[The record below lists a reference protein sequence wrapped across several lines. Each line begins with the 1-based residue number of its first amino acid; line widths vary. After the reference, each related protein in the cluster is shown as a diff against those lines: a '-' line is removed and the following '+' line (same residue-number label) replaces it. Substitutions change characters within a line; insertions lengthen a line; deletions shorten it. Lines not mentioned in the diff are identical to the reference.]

1 MKITI
6 SIKRITNLLA
16 VLLLIIALL
25 PLTHISSVF
34 ADDGSGAAATQ
45 TSGSNETSADSED
58 DSGSTSETTPELS
71 TPEPSQPAEGIPE
84 ADVTETETPENLPA
98 EETPTGEP
106 LQTETPEM
114 AAPELETPTLESAL
128 TETAQTAGSDEGDNV
143 TAAGSEETNTSE
155 GSIPEVISYLN
166 EENIVLENDSGEA
179 IPLSSN
185 EGVEVLSNS
194 DPFFW
199 NPGTL
204 RWEGYSVDGTS
215 CPANVTC
222 FADANPFQA
231 AVNAAPTGATL
242 YVAQNTYDEDVVI
255 NTQNLSFVSFSS
267 ITVADAST
275 PLAPTLISGYSSI
288 KSLTLNADFGTTL
301 GVYADK
307 VIVNSGGK
315 LDDGLNLVN
324 LDGTVEAS
332 VVIYSADGHYRV
344 RDANDASIN
353 YEWECGEPDT
363 LIYPGRVYRMV
374 LKGPMDPDILDYYGN
389 IGDETGEGRSTVE
402 RIDDLLEGIKLSEIE
417 SWSHTNEERIFWYL
431 LGQVGNNGGLGANG
445 TTTVLN
451 QTQLAMATAIIN
463 RTSDSEMDNLGIWF
477 LWPILE
483 NSGTDVSPL
492 IRQLT
497 FMHYITTEVYGCTN
511 LSAQNYN
518 PLANTD
524 DGSCQFNDPD
534 DPDDP
539 GDPGDPGGGGG
550 TTPVT
555 TAVIPVTGQT
565 AAGGPTEELLLI
577 PVTGAD
583 YSFPL
588 TSWQRL
594 FFSASALLFGLNL
607 ILEGATRKAKL

>member
-1 MKITI
+1 MKITLY
-6 SIKRITNLLA
+6 IKRITSLLA
-16 VLLLIIALL
+16 ALAMIL
-25 PLTHISSVF
+25 ALVPLTHISNVF

-45 TSGSNETSADSED
+45 TTGSNETTADSD
-58 DSGSTSETTPELS
+58 DSSSSTSEPTTAESS
-71 TPEPSQPAEGIPE
+71 TPEPPQPTEVVLETDATETDIPE
-84 ADVTETETPENLPA
+84 NQPSEETQDGQALTTET
-98 EETPTGEP
+98 
-106 LQTETPEM
+106 
-114 AAPELETPTLESAL
+114 PELETPPLETPTVESSI
-128 TETAQTAGSDEGDNV
+128 TEIAQTPNPDEVDEV
-143 TAAGSEETNTSE
+143 TATGSEEKNSPKE
-155 GSIPEVISYLN
+155 SISEVISYLN
-166 EENIVLENDSGEA
+166 EEKIVLENDSGEA

-185 EGVEVLSNS
+185 EGVEVLTNS

-199 NPGTL
+199 NSGTL

-231 AVNAAPTGATL
+231 AINAAPTGATL

-255 NTQNLSFVSFSS
+255 NTQDLSFVSFSS
-267 ITVADAST
+267 ITVADAGA

-301 GVYADK
+301 GVYADR

-344 RDANDASIN
+344 KDANDASIN

-374 LKGPMDPDILDYYGN
+374 LKGPMDPDILDYYEN
-389 IGDETGEGRSTVE
+389 IGDDTGLGRSTVE
-402 RIDDLLEGIKLSEIE
+402 RIDDLLEGVKLSEIE

-431 LGQVGNNGGLGANG
+431 LGQVGNNGGLGVNG
-445 TTTVLN
+445 TSTTLN
-451 QTQLAMATAIIN
+451 STQLAMATAIIN
-463 RTSDSEMDNLGIWF
+463 RASDTEMNNLGIWF

-492 IRQLT
+492 TRQLT
-497 FMHYITTEVYGCTN
+497 FMHYMTTEVYGCTN
-511 LSAQNYN
+511 LTALNYN
-518 PLANTD
+518 PVANTD
-524 DGSCQFNDPD
+524 DGSCRFNP
-534 DPDDP
+534 PNDP
-539 GDPGDPGGGGG
+539 GDPGDPGTPG
-550 TTPVT
+550 TTGTPGTPGTPT
-555 TAVIPVTGQT
+555 TLIPVT

-577 PVTGAD
+577 PVTGVD
-583 YSFPL
+583 YSSPL
-588 TSWQRL
+588 TTWQRL
-594 FFSASALLFGLNL
+594 FFSASAMLFGLSL
-607 ILEGATRKAKL
+607 ILEGVTRKIKR

>member
-1 MKITI
+1 MRKIFF
-6 SIKRITNLLA
+6 IKKVMYLLA
-16 VLLLIIALL
+16 AVTLVLGLL
-25 PLTHISSVF
+25 PLTHINNVF
-34 ADDGSGAAATQ
+34 ADNGSEAETQ
-45 TSGSNETSADSED
+45 SEDSAGSEADSSG
-58 DSGSTSETTPELS
+58 DSTNAVETDILETT
-71 TPEPSQPAEGIPE
+71 QPVDDAP
-84 ADVTETETPENLPA
+84 DVEIIETETPEGELTGAELIEVTPAVEETATELPV
-98 EETPTGEP
+98 EETPTEEFSATSMPEDANGVVKKVAVVAEP
-106 LQTETPEM
+106 EEDDKGD
-114 AAPELETPTLESAL
+114 EAL
-128 TETAQTAGSDEGDNV
+128 
-143 TAAGSEETNTSE
+143 SE
-155 GSIPEVISYLN
+155 IISYLN

-179 IPLSSN
+179 ISLSSN
-185 EGVEVLSNS
+185 EGVDVLLGS

-199 NPGTL
+199 NSGTL
-204 RWEGYSVDGTS
+204 RWEGYSTDGTS
-215 CPANVTC
+215 CPTNVTC
-222 FADANPFQA
+222 FADPNPFQA

-267 ITVADAST
+267 INVADASNPVT
-275 PLAPTLISGYSSI
+275 PTLISGYSSI
-288 KSLTLNADFGTTL
+288 KSLTLNTDFGTTL

-332 VVIYSADGHYRV
+332 VIIYSADGHYRV
-344 RDANDASIN
+344 KDANDASIN

-374 LKGPMDPDILDYYGN
+374 LKGPMHPDILDYYGN
-389 IGDETGEGRSTVE
+389 IGDDTGLGRSTVE
-402 RIDDLLEGIKLSEIE
+402 RIDDLLEGVKLSEVE

-451 QTQLAMATAIIN
+451 PTQLAMATAIIN
-463 RTSDSEMDNLGIWF
+463 RTSDTEMDNLGIWF

-497 FMHYITTEVYGCTN
+497 FLHYITTEVYGCTN

-524 DGSCQFNDPD
+524 DGSCQFDTPD

-539 GDPGDPGGGGG
+539 GDPGGGGGGGGG

-565 AAGGPTEELLLI
+565 AAGGPTEELILI
-577 PVTGAD
+577 PVTGVDNA
-583 YSFPL
+583 FPL
-588 TSWQRL
+588 TTWQRL
-594 FFSASALLFGLNL
+594 LFSASALLFGLNL
-607 ILEGATRKAKL
+607 VMEGISRKIKR

>member
-1 MKITI
+1 MGKTI
-6 SIKRITNLLA
+6 FIKRITNLLG

-25 PLTHISSVF
+25 PLTHVSNVF

-45 TSGSNETSADSED
+45 TTGSNDTSADSD
-58 DSGSTSETTPELS
+58 DGPNSTSETTPPEQS
-71 TPEPSQPAEGIPE
+71 TPEPSQPAEGTPALDI
-84 ADVTETETPENLPA
+84 TESETPLNPPT

-106 LQTETPEM
+106 LQTETLET
-114 AAPELETPTLESAL
+114 AAPELVTPTLESVL
-128 TETAQTAGSDEGDNV
+128 TETAQTAGLDEGDSV
-143 TAAGSEETNTSE
+143 SAAGSEETNPSE
-155 GSIPEVISYLN
+155 ESISDVISYLN

-288 KSLTLNADFGTTL
+288 KTLTLNADFGTTL

-344 RDANDASIN
+344 QDANDASIN
-353 YEWECGEPDT
+353 FEWECGEPDT

-389 IGDETGEGRSTVE
+389 IGDDTGLGRSTVE
-402 RIDDLLEGIKLSEIE
+402 RIDDLLEGIRLSEIE

-451 QTQLAMATAIIN
+451 STQLAMATAIID
-463 RTSDSEMDNLGIWF
+463 RTSDTEMDNLGIWF

-497 FMHYITTEVYGCTN
+497 FLHYITTEVYGCTN

-524 DGSCQFNDPD
+524 DGSCQFDTPD

-539 GDPGDPGGGGG
+539 GDPGGGGGG

-555 TAVIPVTGQT
+555 TALIPVTGQT

-577 PVTGAD
+577 PVTGVD
-583 YSFPL
+583 YSFPF
-588 TSWQRL
+588 TNWQRL

-607 ILEGATRKAKL
+607 LMEGISRKIKR